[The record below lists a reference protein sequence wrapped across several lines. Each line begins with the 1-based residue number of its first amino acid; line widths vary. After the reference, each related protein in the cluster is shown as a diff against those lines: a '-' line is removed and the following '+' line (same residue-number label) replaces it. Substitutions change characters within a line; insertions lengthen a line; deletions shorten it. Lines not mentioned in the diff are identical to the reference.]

1 MSWVAVGVAGA
12 SLVGGIYS
20 SNQQGKAADRAANLQ
35 SDAAQAGI
43 AEQQRQFDSI
53 QALLKPFVD
62 TGTAA
67 QGGQRDLIGLNG
79 ADAQQKA
86 IQALQNSPEFVALLQ
101 QGESRILANA
111 SATGGLRGGNTQ
123 GALAQFAPGLL
134 SAQINDQYNRLG
146 GLSSM
151 GLGAATQTGSF
162 GQAATNNVTSLL
174 QQQGS
179 ALAGGALA
187 QGKAQAGYVNA
198 FTNALGG
205 LAGFGGFGG
214 GGAGGG
220 SPMSY
225 IMGGGF

>member
-1 MSWVAVGVAGA
+1 MGIELALAGGT
-12 SLVGGIYS
+12 LLGGLYS
-20 SNQQGKAADRAANLQ
+20 SRQQSKAADRAANLQ

-43 AEQQRQFDSI
+43 AEQQRQFDAI
-53 QALLKPFVD
+53 QALLKPYVE

-86 IQALQNSPEFVALLQ
+86 IQALQNSPEFSALLQ
-101 QGESRILANA
+101 QGENRILANA

-123 GALAQFAPGLL
+123 GALAQFAPALL

-151 GLGAATQTGSF
+151 GLNAATNTGSF
-162 GQAATNNVTSLL
+162 GQATTSNVAQLL

-187 QGKAQAGYVNA
+187 QGRAQAGYINA

-205 LAGFGGFGG
+205 LAGFGGLGG
-214 GGAGGG
+214 GGG